1 MKTQTGAKFLSIS
14 IVSLNRG
21 FKLNIEKYLTDISRT
36 NSSDLISINNI
47 VQG

>member
-1 MKTQTGAKFLSIS
+1 MKTQTGAKYLSIS
-14 IVSLNRG
+14 IVSLNRD

-36 NSSDLISINNI
+36 NSCHLISRNNI